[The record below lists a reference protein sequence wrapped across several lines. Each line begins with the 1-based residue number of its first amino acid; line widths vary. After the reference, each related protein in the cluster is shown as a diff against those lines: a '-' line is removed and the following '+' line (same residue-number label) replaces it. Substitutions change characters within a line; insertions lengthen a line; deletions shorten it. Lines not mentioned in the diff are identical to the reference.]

1 MELFEGGFEVIGDFL
16 GENAGIGKIVG
27 VFAALPASRSVV
39 DRLRASEISIMS
51 PEFASSFHLQARS
64 SARHKGLST
73 QSRYADFEVTTEGD
87 MKLRI
92 ANQRIRC

>member
-1 MELFEGGFEVIGDFL
+1 MDIKANLFQGGFEVVGDL
-16 GENAGIGKIVG
+16 LSENVGIGKIVG

-73 QSRYADFEVTTEGD
+73 QSRYETKN

>member
-1 MELFEGGFEVIGDFL
+1 MDTKADLFESGFKVFDDFL
-16 GENAGIGKIVG
+16 GEYVRIGKIVG

-73 QSRYADFEVTTEGD
+73 QSRYETKN